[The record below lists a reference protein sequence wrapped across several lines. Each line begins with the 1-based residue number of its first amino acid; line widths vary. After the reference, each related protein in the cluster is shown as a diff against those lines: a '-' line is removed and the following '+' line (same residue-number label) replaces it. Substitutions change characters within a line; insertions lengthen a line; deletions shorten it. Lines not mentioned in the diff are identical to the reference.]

1 MVALDGEAWL
11 HVNSSRPTAPDCS
24 FIIEHLP
31 FVHFPAHLLGIE
43 TFPALAILRRMI
55 TSHASR
61 RDFLKTVSTVTAAAA
76 LAPAAFAQAEG
87 AAPKKLGL
95 KLGLDNFAVRDMKWK
110 APQLIDYAAQL
121 KTDSLFITDLG
132 PFEKTDA
139 AYLGDLRKMAA
150 DKGLQIQLG
159 SWSICPTSKSF
170 KKDWGTADEH
180 LALGLRMAKALGSPV
195 FRVVLGSAEDRK
207 TLGGIDARIA
217 DTVKVLKSQ
226 RSLAID
232 SGVKIAVEN
241 HAGDMHSTELV
252 RLIEDAGKDYVGAN
266 IDSGNA
272 LWTLEDPL
280 QNLEHLGPYTVTSSL
295 RDGAVWE
302 YEDGAKVQWT
312 AMGDGSMD
320 LKKYFARFAELCPGV
335 PVHIETI
342 SGFSK
347 PMPYLQ
353 PDFWKTWPNMPAGD
367 FARFL
372 ALAKK
377 GKPFTTVKNPEGKD
391 RTETNQLG
399 QKAEI
404 ERSIKYCQQV
414 LGLGLKV

>member
-1 MVALDGEAWL
+1 MTTQD
-11 HVNSSRPTAPDCS
+11 T
-24 FIIEHLP
+24 
-31 FVHFPAHLLGIE
+31 
-43 TFPALAILRRMI
+43 T
-55 TSHASR
+55 R
-61 RDFLKTVSTVTAAAA
+61 RDFLKTVSTVAAAA
-76 LAPAAFAQAEG
+76 SLAPAAFAQND
-87 AAPKKLGL
+87 APKKLGH

-110 APQLIDYAAQL
+110 APALIDYAASL

-132 PFEKTDA
+132 PFEKQDD

-159 SWSICPTSKSF
+159 SWSICPTSVRF
-170 KKDWGTADEH
+170 KKDWGTAEEH
-180 LALGLRMAKALGSPV
+180 LALGIRMAKALGSAV
-195 FRVVLGSAEDRK
+195 FRVVLGADADRS
-207 TLGGIDARIA
+207 TPGGINARIA

-226 RSLAID
+226 RSLAVD

-252 RLIEDAGKDYVGAN
+252 RLIEDAGRDYVGAN
-266 IDSGNA
+266 LDSGNA
-272 LWTLEDPL
+272 CWTLEDPL
-280 QNLEHLGPYTVTSSL
+280 QSLENLGRYAVTTSL
-295 RDGAVWE
+295 RDSAVWE

-312 AMGDGSMD
+312 AMGDGQMD
-320 LKKYFARFAELCPGV
+320 LKKYFARFHELCPGV

-342 SGFSK
+342 SGFAK
-347 PMPYLQ
+347 PFPYLKA
-353 PDFWKTWPNMPAGD
+353 DFWKPYATIPAPD
-367 FARFL
+367 FAKFV

-391 RTETNQLG
+391 RTETNQLS

-414 LGLGLKV
+414 LGLGLKG

>member
-1 MVALDGEAWL
+1 MTTQ
-11 HVNSSRPTAPDCS
+11 HSSR
-24 FIIEHLP
+24 
-31 FVHFPAHLLGIE
+31 
-43 TFPALAILRRMI
+43 RN
-55 TSHASR
+55 
-61 RDFLKTVSTVTAAAA
+61 FLKTVSTATAIAT
-76 LAPAAFAQAEG
+76 LAPAALGQNEKAT
-87 AAPKKLGL
+87 PKKLGI
-95 KLGLDNFAVRDMKWK
+95 KLGLDNFAVRAMKWK

-121 KTDSLFITDLG
+121 QTDSLFITDFG
-132 PFEKTDA
+132 PFEKTDD

-170 KKDWGTADEH
+170 KKEWGSAEDH
-180 LALGLRMAKALGSPV
+180 LALGIRMAHALGSPV
-195 FRVVLGSAEDRK
+195 FRVVLGSADDRK
-207 TLGGIDARIA
+207 SEGGINARIA

-226 RSLAID
+226 RSKAID

-266 IDSGNA
+266 LDSGNA
-272 LWTLEDPL
+272 CWTMEDPL
-280 QNLEHLGPYTVTSSL
+280 QNLEHLGPYTLTTSL
-295 RDGAVWE
+295 RDSAVWE

-312 AMGDGSMD
+312 AMGEGTID

-342 SGFSK
+342 SGFAR
-347 PMPYLQ
+347 PFPYLKA
-353 PDFWKTWPNMPAGD
+353 DFWKPYATLPVAD
-367 FARFL
+367 FAKFV

-377 GKPFTTVKNPEGKD
+377 GQPFTTVKNPEGKD
-391 RTETNQLG
+391 KTETEQLS

-414 LGLGLKV
+414 LGLGLKG

>member
-1 MVALDGEAWL
+1 MNTQ
-11 HVNSSRPTAPDCS
+11 HT
-24 FIIEHLP
+24 
-31 FVHFPAHLLGIE
+31 
-43 TFPALAILRRMI
+43 
-55 TSHASR
+55 SR
-61 RDFLKTVSTVTAAAA
+61 RDFLKTVSTVAATIA
-76 LAPAAFAQAEG
+76 LAPATFAQND
-87 AAPKKLGL
+87 APQKLGL

-110 APQLIDYAAQL
+110 APALIDYAAQL

-132 PFEKTDA
+132 PFEKTDD

-159 SWSICPTSKSF
+159 SWSICPTSKAF
-170 KKDWGTADEH
+170 RKDARWQTAEEH
-180 LALGLRMAKALGSPV
+180 LALGIRMAKALGSSV
-195 FRVVLGSAEDRK
+195 FRVVLGNADDRK
-207 TLGGIDARIA
+207 TPGGIDARIA
-217 DTVKVLKSQ
+217 DIVKVLKSQ
-226 RSLAID
+226 RSLAVD

-295 RDGAVWE
+295 RDSAVWE

-312 AMGDGSMD
+312 AMGDGYMD

-342 SGFSK
+342 SGFAKS
-347 PMPYLQ
+347 MPYLQ
-353 PDFWKTWPNMPAGD
+353 PDFWKYYSTLPVAD

-391 RTETNQLG
+391 RNETTQLG

-414 LGLGLKV
+414 LGLGLMG

>member
-1 MVALDGEAWL
+1 MTMETSRREFLATVTTAVAATA
-11 HVNSSRPTAPDCS
+11 VVPTTFAQGDAAPRK
-24 FIIEHLP
+24 
-31 FVHFPAHLLGIE
+31 LGI
-43 TFPALAILRRMI
+43 
-55 TSHASR
+55 
-61 RDFLKTVSTVTAAAA
+61 
-76 LAPAAFAQAEG
+76 
-87 AAPKKLGL
+87 

-132 PFEKTDA
+132 PFEKTDD

-159 SWSICPTSKSF
+159 SWSICPTSKAWR
-170 KKDWGTADEH
+170 KEKLWNTAEEH
-180 LALGLRMAKALGSPV
+180 LALGIRMAKALGSPV
-195 FRVVLGSAEDRK
+195 FRVVLGNADDRK
-207 TLGGIDARIA
+207 SEGGINARID

-226 RSLAID
+226 RSLAVD
-232 SGVKIAVEN
+232 SGVKIAMEN

-266 IDSGNA
+266 LDSGNA
-272 LWTLEDPL
+272 CWTLEDPL
-280 QNLEHLGPYTVTSSL
+280 QSLENLGRYAVTTSL
-295 RDGAVWE
+295 RDSAVWE

-312 AMGDGSMD
+312 AMGDGQMD
-320 LKKYFARFAELCPGV
+320 LKKYFARFTELCPGV

-342 SGFSK
+342 SGFAK
-347 PMPYLQ
+347 PFPYLKA
-353 PDFWKTWPNMPAGD
+353 DFWKPYSTIPVAD
-367 FARFL
+367 FAKFV

-391 RTETNQLG
+391 RNETNQLG

-414 LGLGLKV
+414 LGLGLKG